1 MFTQPRVNPSDPRC
15 LIILFDLRRPGAKK
29 RLRRAP
35 KGWLGFADVERLD
48 DEHAALVLRPGGAL
62 RSAP

>member
-1 MFTQPRVNPSDPRC
+1 MIAQPRVNPSNPRC
-15 LIILFDLRRPGAKK
+15 LIILFDLRCPGAKD

-35 KGWLGFADVERLD
+35 EGWHGFADVERLD